1 MTKEEA
7 LKKTRDKFT
16 NLLDGDILPRY
27 SVRDIINYYETLI
40 ATNKAPIVNKGCG
53 FIDNFFEMVAKEYE
67 KDNSLDEWY
76 GL

>member
-40 ATNKAPIVNKGCG
+40 ATNKAPIVNNGSA
-53 FIDNFFEMVAKEYE
+53 FTDNFYEMVANKLAE
-67 KDNSLDEWY
+67 DDSLDEWY

>member
-27 SVRDIINYYETLI
+27 SVRDIINYYETLMLLI
-40 ATNKAPIVNKGCG
+40 KHQ
-53 FIDNFFEMVAKEYE
+53 
-67 KDNSLDEWY
+67 
-76 GL
+76 